1 MKCPPHTG
9 RGVAGE
15 MILSAGIILVR
26 KEGGDWKFL
35 FLRAY
40 KNWDFP
46 KGIVEPEE
54 DPLEAAKR
62 EVMEETGI
70 TDLNFRWGGVYK
82 ETSPY
87 YSGGKKVARYYIAET
102 SQPEV
107 VFSINPEIGKPE
119 HQEYRWVSFEEL
131 KELAPSRLKA
141 IVEWA
146 HHIVHRE
153 T

>member
-46 KGIVEPEE
+46 KGIVE
-54 DPLEAAKR
+54 R
-62 EVMEETGI
+62 
-70 TDLNFRWGGVYK
+70 VYK

-107 VFSINPEIGKPE
+107 VFSVNPEIGKPE
-119 HQEYRWVSFEEL
+119 HHEYRWVSYEEL